1 MSAELVIDL
10 LHEAAYG
17 TLATHS
23 TSLPGY
29 PYATVVPYVTD
40 AAHRPV
46 LCLSALA
53 EHTRNLL
60 ADPRA
65 SLSVLQPGAA
75 DVQTA
80 SRLTLLGEAERIEPD
95 GDLRARYLRYAPDTE
110 ALLSLDF
117 DFYRLNPRRV
127 RYIAGFGRM
136 GWIEQA
142 ELGAAAGLAAGVE
155 ADLLATLSTQ
165 VPAGVR
171 LLGLDACGIDLAVR
185 GQRVRERF
193 AEHPLQPEALARA
206 ARDIL
211 ARPR

>member
-23 TSLPGY
+23 TSAPGY

-95 GDLRARYLRYAPDTE
+95 GGLRARYLRYAPNTE

-117 DFYRLNPRRV
+117 HFYRLNPRRV

-136 GWIEQA
+136 GWVEQA
-142 ELGAAAGLAAGVE
+142 ELDALPGLDAGVE
-155 ADLLATLSTQ
+155 ADLLATLATQ
-165 VPAGVR
+165 VPDGVCV
-171 LLGLDACGIDLAVR
+171 LGLDACGIDLAVG

-193 AEHPLQPEALARA
+193 AERPLQPEAIAGA

-211 ARPR
+211 ARPH